1 MSSHEMA
8 LTFDQFALFAAKREE
23 QRAFHIVLLPGETL
37 RVPSRHRGL
46 RVVSGA
52 AWVSHNGIDYC
63 LKTGD
68 RLPLTRTRNK
78 TLVSAEGRTLLLEI
92 A

>member
-1 MSSHEMA
+1 MV
-8 LTFDQFALFAAKREE
+8 LTLDQFTLFAAKAEE
-23 QRAFHIVLLPGETL
+23 PCVFRIVLLPGEIL
-37 RVPSRHRGL
+37 RVPIRHSGL

-52 AWVSHNGIDYC
+52 AWVSHNGRDYC
-63 LKTGD
+63 LKAGD
-68 RLPLTRTRNK
+68 RLPLARTRNK